1 MTVTVILD
9 CACNEGKAKDLV
21 AYGKSDNGFEAVT
34 KTHKGFQSIYCS
46 IEQADPNRVLI
57 IEQWDTKID
66 YDAYLK
72 WRLEDGLGEDLA
84 PMLADEIKF
93 TFLDDQM
100 KRIE

>member
-1 MTVTVILD
+1 MQWR
-9 CACNEGKAKDLV
+9 KKFLV

-46 IEQADPNRVLI
+46 IDQADPNRVLI

-72 WRLEDGLGEDLA
+72 WRLEDGFGEDLA
-84 PMLADEIKF
+84 PMLAYEIKF

>member
-9 CACNEGKAKDLV
+9 CACKDGKAKDLV
-21 AYGKSDNGFEAVT
+21 AVGESDNGFAAVT
-34 KTHKGFQSIYCS
+34 STHKGFQSIYCS
-46 IEQADPNRVLI
+46 IDRADPNRLLI
-57 IEQWDTKID
+57 IEQWDSKED

-72 WRLEDGLGEDLA
+72 WRLDNGLGEALA
-84 PMLADEIKF
+84 PILAEEIKF